1 MGSSSWL
8 QKKNKTQKQSKQQP
22 KQVQEMENSTWGHWN
37 QQAGPPRVGA
47 AGDFEQLCPTVTTPH
62 PGLSYKACCVL
73 RGQGRDCTYSETHTA
88 VKMNKLEPGL
98 PMKEGRRH
106 VNTQHD
112 TLPAVQEAHHPACFQ
127 GTQM

>member
-1 MGSSSWL
+1 MSSSSWL
-8 QKKNKTQKQSKQQP
+8 QKKNKIQKQSKQQQKAGP
-22 KQVQEMENSTWGHWN
+22 RNGKQHTWGHWN

-47 AGDFEQLCPTVTTPH
+47 ADDSEQHLCPGDH
-62 PGLSYKACCVL
+62 PPPGIKLQDVLCVPS
-73 RGQGRDCTYSETHTA
+73 QGRDCTYSETHTA

-112 TLPAVQEAHHPACFQ
+112 TLPTVQRPTHRTFQ

>member
-1 MGSSSWL
+1 M
-8 QKKNKTQKQSKQQP
+8 TP
-22 KQVQEMENSTWGHWN
+22 NSTC
-37 QQAGPPRVGA
+37 AP
-47 AGDFEQLCPTVTTPH
+47 VTTP
-62 PGLSYKACCVL
+62 PQGLNYKTCLCVPS
-73 RGQGRDCTYSETHTA
+73 QGRDCTYSETHTA

-112 TLPAVQEAHHPACFQ
+112 TLPTVQRPTHRTFQ